1 MARQPPVRAGELW
14 SAAAKHA
21 KWSQTMSKQR
31 VAVYPGVFDPVT
43 FGHLDIIRRGAA
55 LFDRLIVAVA
65 DNPAKQSLFAT
76 DERLAMVRE
85 AVGSLKNVAVNGY
98 EGLTVEYVRRHGAS
112 VILRGL
118 RQHSD
123 FEYEHQL
130 ALTNRTI
137 SGVETLFVMADER
150 VAFISSH
157 LVREVAALG
166 GDVSPLVPP
175 HVLKALRARLAKGAP
190 RKPTARD

>member
-1 MARQPPVRAGELW
+1 
-14 SAAAKHA
+14 
-21 KWSQTMSKQR
+21 MSKQR
-31 VAVYPGVFDPVT
+31 VAVYPGVFDPIT

-55 LFDRLIVAVA
+55 LFERLIVAVA
-65 DNPAKQSLFAT
+65 SNPSKESLFT
-76 DERLAMVRE
+76 TPERLAMVRA
-85 AVGSLKNVAVNGY
+85 AVRGIKGVTVDAY
-98 EGLTVEYVRRHGAS
+98 EGLTVEYVRGHGAS

-123 FEYEHQL
+123 FEYEYQL

-150 VAFISSH
+150 AAYLSSR

-166 GDVSPLVPP
+166 GDVSPLVP
-175 HVLKALRARLAKGAP
+175 KSALAALQKKLAFRPIHRPRAR
-190 RKPTARD
+190 D

>member
-1 MARQPPVRAGELW
+1 MN
-14 SAAAKHA
+14 
-21 KWSQTMSKQR
+21 KQR

-43 FGHLDIIRRGAA
+43 LGHMDIIRRGAA

-65 DNPAKQSLFAT
+65 ANPSKQSLFT
-76 DERLAMVRE
+76 TEERLAMVCE
-85 AVGSLKNVAVNGY
+85 AARDIKGVTVDSY
-98 EGLTVEYVRRHGAS
+98 EGLTVEYVRRHRAS

-123 FEYEHQL
+123 FEYEYQL

-137 SGVETLFVMADER
+137 SGIETIFVMADER
-150 VAFISSH
+150 VAYISSH

-166 GDVSPLVPP
+166 GDVSPLVPKG
-175 HVLKALRARLAKGAP
+175 VLKALKAKLAGAK
-190 RKPTARD
+190 RKPTAKE